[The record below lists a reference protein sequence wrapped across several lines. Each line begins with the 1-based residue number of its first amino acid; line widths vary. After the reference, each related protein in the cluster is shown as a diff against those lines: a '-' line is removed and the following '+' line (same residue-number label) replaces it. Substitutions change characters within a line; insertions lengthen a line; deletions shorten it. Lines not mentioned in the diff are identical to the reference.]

1 MFDYQTSKHAHFDA
15 ACRAFAIEHNLEDV
29 AAAVGMRSQV
39 LRNKLNP
46 AQPHR
51 LTCDELLAITDYT
64 EDAVFL
70 LVERKRSSAPLLRR
84 IGLARLYVSLCP
96 NMRLIFA
103 NHEDQLLFF
112 SIEPEENWRGSG
124 RTYLKGLAVTDT
136 PASVGTT
143 RLRFSSRRKK
153 LSKQG
158 YYSCVISRDGK
169 IKQEIR
175 MKNWQ
180 KLFGIKPKF
189 EDETPPDDT
198 AQGDD
203 KLQALANA
211 VNELEGRV
219 AKIENQLNDVQG
231 DVDTI
236 AEVVDTEEFAAIRD
250 NAKDIVKRFN
260 DLGNKSTRTPGRKIS
275 EKAGKFNFL

>member
-1 MFDYQTSKHAHFDA
+1 MSHLKTDWLCVATEGDTVDGRVIKRKWIIDMGETYDYNHWVAL
-15 ACRAFAIEHNLEDV
+15 IWPEHEDDCGNFGEVLEATWSD
-29 AAAVGMRSQV
+29 G
-39 LRNKLNP
+39 
-46 AQPHR
+46 
-51 LTCDELLAITDYT
+51 DD
-64 EDAVFL
+64 
-70 LVERKRSSAPLLRR
+70 
-84 IGLARLYVSLCP
+84 GLARLYVSLCP

-136 PASVGTT
+136 PASIGTT

-153 LSKQG
+153 LSEQG

-169 IKQEIR
+169 IKQEGK

-189 EDETPPDDT
+189 EDETTQDNPAPD
-198 AQGDD
+198 DD
-203 KLQALANA
+203 KLQALANV
-211 VNELEGRV
+211 VNDLEARV
-219 AKIENQLNDVQG
+219 AKIESQINDVQD

-236 AEVVDTEEFAAIRD
+236 SEVVDTEEFAAIRD

-260 DLGNKSTRTPGRKIS
+260 DLGSKSTRSPGRKIS

>member
-1 MFDYQTSKHAHFDA
+1 MSHLKTDWL
-15 ACRAFAIEHNLEDV
+15 CV
-29 AAAVGMRSQV
+29 AAEGDTVDGRIIERQWIIDMGETYDYNHYVALIWPEHQKGGGNFGEV
-39 LRNKLNP
+39 LEATWR
-46 AQPHR
+46 
-51 LTCDELLAITDYT
+51 DGD
-64 EDAVFL
+64 D
-70 LVERKRSSAPLLRR
+70 
-84 IGLARLYVSLCP
+84 GLARLYVSLCP
-96 NMRLIFA
+96 NMRLIYA
-103 NHEDQLLFF
+103 NEEDQLLFF
-112 SIEPEENWRGSG
+112 SIEPEEDWRGTG

-136 PASVGTT
+136 PASIGTT
-143 RLRFSSRRKK
+143 RLRFSRQRK
-153 LSKQG
+153 LSEQG
-158 YYSCVISRDGK
+158 YYRYVISRDGK
-169 IKQEIR
+169 IKQEGK

-180 KLFGIKPKF
+180 NLFGIKPKF
-189 EDETPPDDT
+189 EDGTPPDDT

-260 DLGNKSTRTPGRKIS
+260 DLGNKSVRTPGRKIS